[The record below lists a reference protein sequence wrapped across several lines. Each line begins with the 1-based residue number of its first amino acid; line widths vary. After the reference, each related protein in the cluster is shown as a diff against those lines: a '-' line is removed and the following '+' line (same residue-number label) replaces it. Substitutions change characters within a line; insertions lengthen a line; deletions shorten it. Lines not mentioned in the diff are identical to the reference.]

1 MNAFQTAFE
10 SPRPDHWRPKASEGA
25 AWQPGGRLAVVKT
38 IGNVLWLVFSGIWMA
53 IGFAVSGVVC
63 CLTVIGIPF
72 GIQAFKLAGFAL
84 WPFGR
89 TVVLSEEGPTVLGTV
104 FNVVWLVLFG
114 WGLFVGALVSA
125 ALLCL
130 TVIGIPF
137 AVQSVKV
144 GVLALWPFGR
154 QVVDVNWADR
164 RSPSSV

>member
-1 MNAFQTAFE
+1 M
-10 SPRPDHWRPKASEGA
+10 
-25 AWQPGGRLAVVKT
+25 KT
-38 IGNVLWLVFSGIWMA
+38 LGNVLWFVFSGIWMA
-53 IGFAVSGVVC
+53 IGFAVSGIVC

-89 TVVLSEEGPTVLGTV
+89 TVVLSDDGPTVLGTV

-114 WGLFVGALVSA
+114 WGLFVGALLSA
-125 ALLCL
+125 VFLCL

-137 AVQSVKV
+137 AVQSVKI

-154 QVVDVNWADR
+154 QVVDANWADR
-164 RSPSSV
+164 RSPGSV

>member
-1 MNAFQTAFE
+1 M
-10 SPRPDHWRPKASEGA
+10 
-25 AWQPGGRLAVVKT
+25 KT
-38 IGNVLWLVFSGIWMA
+38 LGNVLWFVFSGIWMA

-89 TVVLSEEGPTVLGTV
+89 TVVLSDDGPTVLGTV

-114 WGLFVGALVSA
+114 WGLFVGALLSA
-125 ALLCL
+125 VFLCL

-137 AVQSVKV
+137 AVQSVKI

-154 QVVDVNWADR
+154 QVVDANWADR
-164 RSPSSV
+164 SVPASA